1 MERGV
6 SDKLGLD
13 ATKPLGD
20 KASLY
25 EAAIIPGFEKV
36 KSSIDR
42 YFVGGGTRRGR

>member
-25 EAAIIPGFEKV
+25 EVAVIPGFERV

-42 YFVGGGTRRGR
+42 YFVGGARRGR